1 MLTQDCVDAC
11 KFFMDWCV
19 VAAQEATA
27 PEKDSFLAFGLDSV
41 TKQDSN
47 VSLVAWLEAR
57 LYTTL
62 GRRPGQGGHHGL
74 PGNSQ
79 PQPGN
84 TVVDAAVI
92 TQVVGQGV
100 ALGYQHLVTQQGNTL
115 ASPGGDKA
123 SKVGDSA

>member
-1 MLTQDCVDAC
+1 
-11 KFFMDWCV
+11 
-19 VAAQEATA
+19 
-27 PEKDSFLAFGLDSV
+27 V

-123 SKVGDSA
+123 SKVGDSAYSGDDVCTVMAFSGIEDPQDCQII